1 MVWHVRVRYAA
12 PLAWMGFIFWL
23 SSQPSL
29 PSAPDPLFDL
39 VLKKVGHAV
48 LYAILALLWSWA
60 LEREALPPARRA
72 RLAVIAAILYAVL
85 DELHQAFTPGRH
97 PTITDVG
104 IDSVGAI
111 VAMKL
116 VPPTDSN

>member
-1 MVWHVRVRYAA
+1 MMQISRIRYAA

-23 SSQPSL
+23 SSQPFL

-48 LYAILALLWSWA
+48 LYAVLALLWAWA
-60 LEREALPPARRA
+60 LKGEALPWGRRA
-72 RLAVIAAILYAVL
+72 QLAAAAAILYAIF
-85 DELHQAFTPGRH
+85 DEFHQAFTPGRH
-97 PTITDVG
+97 PTIIDVG

-111 VAMKL
+111 VAIKL
-116 VPPTDSN
+116 LPPVDSN